1 MMKMDIHTLENQL
14 AMTARRFVSR
24 EEADYFASLY
34 METHLKKSPR
44 MNPLAEAV
52 ADLTVWDKQTGHA
65 VTPLVD
71 RGAVMVMDF
80 NGLAPSL
87 KIKTIHD
94 TLADRARRFGL
105 AAVGFRNSCGV
116 ITLNMWAD
124 GLARR
129 DLIGIA
135 MFNGGTGCAVPF
147 GGTRGV
153 LGTNPLAYAIPTAG
167 DPIVL
172 DMATTEI
179 PFFEIKN
186 AKEEGTPLRSHVAVD
201 SHGQPTTVAGDALS
215 DDGVANLLPIGG
227 GFKGFG
233 ITLLIEVLTGALVQ
247 SLLSTEQTPG
257 WHPHEYGCL
266 VLALDIA
273 GFTDR
278 DAFKHAVSDM
288 CRNIRNETPAD
299 GVNRVAIPGD
309 RGHEK
314 LKTALAGGRIEIEE
328 TLVDALNCLNPSI
341 QSP

>member
-1 MMKMDIHTLENQL
+1 MQVDIRKLEGQL
-14 AMTARRFVSR
+14 AAAARRFVSP
-24 EEADYFASLY
+24 EEADYFADLY

-52 ADLTVWDKQTGHA
+52 ADLAVWDGKTRHEVAALVDKGA
-65 VTPLVD
+65 VT
-71 RGAVMVMDF
+71 VMDF

-87 KIKTIHD
+87 KIKSIHE
-94 TLADRARRFGL
+94 TLADRARQFGM
-105 AAVGFRNSCGV
+105 AAVGFRNSAGV

-135 MFNGGTGCAVPF
+135 MFNGGTGCMVPF

-153 LGTNPLAYAIPTAG
+153 LGTNPMAYAIPTAG
-167 DPIVL
+167 DPVVL

-186 AKEEGTPLRSHVAVD
+186 AKEKGLSLRNHVAVD
-201 SHGQPTTVAGDALS
+201 NHGKPTTVAGDALS

-233 ITLLIEVLTGALVQ
+233 ISLLIEVLTGALVQ
-247 SLLSTEQTPG
+247 SLLSTQQTPG

-266 VLALDIA
+266 ILAMDID
-273 GFTDR
+273 GFTDKA
-278 DAFKHAVSDM
+278 AFKTAVSDM
-288 CRNIRNETPAD
+288 CRNLRNETPAD
-299 GVNRVAIPGD
+299 GVDRVAIPGD
-309 RGHEK
+309 RGHARLRAARE
-314 LKTALAGGRIEIEE
+314 AGRIDIDD
-328 TLVDALNCLNPSI
+328 TLAAALNRLD
-341 QSP
+341 Q

>member
-1 MMKMDIHTLENQL
+1 MIKMDIDALEKQL
-14 AMTARRFVSR
+14 AMAARRFVPSQ
-24 EEADYFASLY
+24 EADYFASLY

-52 ADLTVWDKQTGHA
+52 ADLTVWDKQAGQE
-65 VTPLVD
+65 VTPLID
-71 RGAVMVMDF
+71 NGAVTVMDF

-87 KIKTIHD
+87 KIKAIHD
-94 TLADRARRFGL
+94 TLRDRARRFGL
-105 AAVGFRNSCGV
+105 AAAGFRNTSGV

-124 GLARR
+124 GLVRG

-135 MFNGGTGCAVPF
+135 MFNGGTGCNVPF

-167 DPIVL
+167 DPMVL

-186 AKEEGTPLRSHVAVD
+186 AKEKGIPLRENVAVD
-201 SHGQPTTVAGDALS
+201 RHGKPTTVAAKALS
-215 DDGVANLLPIGG
+215 DKGVANLLPIGG

-266 VLALDIA
+266 ILALDIA
-273 GFTDR
+273 SFTDR
-278 DAFKHAVSDM
+278 DAFKYAVSGM
-288 CRNIRNETPAD
+288 CRRLRSEAPAQGFD
-299 GVNRVAIPGD
+299 RVAIPGD
-309 RGHEK
+309 RGHQK
-314 LKTALAGGRIEIEE
+314 LKAARKAGRIEIDEA
-328 TLVDALNCLNPSI
+328 LVDALDRLNA
-341 QSP
+341 